1 MSGGYWE
8 YKNDNACG
16 EIFTWD
22 VTPCYNMGSK
32 NYKIY
37 SQVARSMN
45 PLEDFEISDLVF
57 DVFCLLHSFDWYASG
72 DNMPETYQ
80 KDVEFFK
87 QKWFKSTRSERLKEY
102 VDSAVSGLRQNLLEM
117 IGKQEAPDAG

>member
-1 MSGGYWE
+1 MSGGHWE

-22 VTPCYNMGSK
+22 VTPVYDMGSK
-32 NYKIY
+32 KYKTY

-72 DNMPETYQ
+72 DNMQETYQ

-87 QKWFKSTRSERLKEY
+87 QKWFKSTRSERLKGY
-102 VDSAVSGLRQNLLEM
+102 VDSAVFDLYEKLMKM
-117 IGKQEAPDAG
+117 IADQEAK